1 MSDFQTGSETGDVQS
16 SSSVSGPLGTE
27 TQQTETPQHIDLTND
42 SLVRIDGKGNP
53 VKLSDYTKGFQSQAT
68 KAAQRAA
75 QLEREVQRLYQER
88 QDAER
93 ARQLEA
99 RQQGGQGNQRPD
111 IAAQLESLPYLDGK
125 QAAEVIRSIQQD
137 IQYRDQILLAA
148 LQHLK
153 QMQGTLK
160 GLNETHVNQSFEG
173 KLGSWISEGGYPDTK
188 AVRNFARSVYLS
200 YEPGPELDQEF
211 PQIFKQAYDEWV
223 ADFEATR
230 AQKVAAAKQ
239 NRFLPGKGGNTGPR
253 QPIQPKPD
261 ASARELADQLFDSLQ
276 DFGT

>member
-1 MSDFQTGSETGDVQS
+1 MSDFSTGAEAGDVQS
-16 SSSVSGPLGTE
+16 SSAVVDSPSS
-27 TQQTETPQHIDLTND
+27 TQTQTETPQHLDLTGD

-53 VKLSDYTKGFQSQAT
+53 VKLSDYTRGFQSQAT
-68 KAAQRAA
+68 KAAQEAA
-75 QLEREVQRLYQER
+75 QLRRELNRLYQQQ

-99 RQQGGQGNQRPD
+99 QRGNQPQKAD
-111 IAAQLESLPYLDGK
+111 IAAQLESLTYLDGK
-125 QAAEVIRSIQQD
+125 QAADVVRNIQQE

-148 LQHLK
+148 LQHIK

-211 PQIFKQAYDEWV
+211 PQILKTAYDEWV
-223 ADFEATR
+223 ADFEAQRQKAVTAQR
-230 AQKVAAAKQ
+230 A
-239 NRFLPGKGGNTGPR
+239 NRFVPGKGGNTGPR
-253 QPIQPKPD
+253 QPIQPRPD
-261 ASARELADQLFDSLQ
+261 ASARELADELFPTLS